1 MAGYSFNDRRIK
13 FLKNRR
19 RKRRMAIV
27 LAAYTIGMCNNSY
40 NLDQLF
46 SSAALTCPAL
56 AEALPGVSG
65 KDILKGL
72 AKSESGL
79 NPNAMSQAGF
89 DGSYSWGIMQVN
101 TSAHP
106 YYGPS
111 SLLDAR
117 LNISIGTEDLCSKL
131 LRYGNLNDAI
141 AHYKGW
147 YGYKSCPE
155 SVVQTDTAINLM
167 EKEK

>member
-27 LAAYTIGMCNNSY
+27 LAAYTIGMYNNSY

-46 SSAALTCPAL
+46 TTAAYSCPAL
-56 AEALPGVSG
+56 SNALPGVSG

-72 AKSESGL
+72 AMSESGL
-79 NPNAMSQAGF
+79 NPNAMSQPGF

-117 LNISIGTEDLCSKL
+117 LNISIGTEDLCDKL
-131 LRYGNLNDAI
+131 MRYGNLNDAI

-147 YGYKSCPE
+147 YGYRSCSE
-155 SVVQTDTAINLM
+155 SVAQTDTAIDLM
-167 EKEK
+167 KEVK